1 MSFIGTT
8 KEAFAMIF
16 DEENRRGEKVKERNK
31 IREKLLSS
39 FESVNVSILP
49 VPCEDVQDLDP
60 NTTSEEFKESV
71 KDLKEAILGQ
81 LSEPRRFG
89 SVVVSSQNVDVL
101 VKKFVKEL
109 EDGDIV
115 HVKSAVCQLQREV
128 VDEAKRIFEE
138 SLINAYKQ
146 IDVPIKA
153 GLEELRT
160 EERDTLL
167 DAFRKST
174 AKVDLEAVY
183 RDDVLEH
190 LDRFA
195 DRELDVKRKE
205 NQLATHSRMAEQNA
219 ILTTAEEE
227 FRSSL
232 EKELRRGGDGS
243 RQMQQRFVERKQN
256 LIDNFL
262 KKTGELDWI
271 PEQTKKLQLEK
282 LKTWASAKLE
292 ERVREKQK
300 EEEYVERSEQ
310 QVRLSMAAEDFR
322 SGVESELQRKR
333 ETSISILRQT
343 FQQEMERLV
352 NIFRNSIDAEL
363 EKLKSW
369 AERKF
374 EEKVQTPEENKRRRE
389 KGLLIINI
397 SLKVPS

>member
-1 MSFIGTT
+1 M
-8 KEAFAMIF
+8 
-16 DEENRRGEKVKERNK
+16 
-31 IREKLLSS
+31 
-39 FESVNVSILP
+39 FESINVCFFP
-49 VPCEDVQDLDP
+49 APCKDVQDLDP

-153 GLEELRT
+153 GLEELLT

-190 LDRFA
+190 WTVFA
-195 DRELDVKRKE
+195 DRKLDVKRKE
-205 NQLATHSRMAEQNA
+205 NQLATHSRMAEQ
-219 ILTTAEEE
+219 TRFSQQRKKS

-232 EKELRRGGDGS
+232 EKELRRGGDG
-243 RQMQQRFVERKQN
+243 
-256 LIDNFL
+256 
-262 KKTGELDWI
+262 
-271 PEQTKKLQLEK
+271 
-282 LKTWASAKLE
+282 
-292 ERVREKQK
+292 
-300 EEEYVERSEQ
+300 
-310 QVRLSMAAEDFR
+310 
-322 SGVESELQRKR
+322 
-333 ETSISILRQT
+333 
-343 FQQEMERLV
+343 
-352 NIFRNSIDAEL
+352 
-363 EKLKSW
+363 SW